1 MGRGL
6 LDAVLLFFVPFVVY
20 AGVLLVRRRYP
31 FVLKAWTDGPL
42 AQLVVTGLALAII
55 GVLAA
60 GLLSGRSTGA
70 YVPAHVEHG
79 TLVPGR
85 MQ

>member
-6 LDAVLLFFVPFVVY
+6 LDAVLLFFVPFLVY
-20 AGVLLVRRRYP
+20 AGVLVVRRRYP

-42 AQLVVTGLALAII
+42 AQLIVAGLALAILGI
-55 GVLAA
+55 LAA
-60 GLLSGRSTGA
+60 GLLSGRSTGN

>member
-1 MGRGL
+1 MARGL
-6 LDAVLLFFVPFVVY
+6 LDAVLLFFVPFLVY
-20 AGVLLVRRRYP
+20 AGVLVVRRRYP

-42 AQLVVTGLALAII
+42 AQLVVAGLALAIV

-60 GLLSGRSTGA
+60 GLLSGRSTGG

>member
-1 MGRGL
+1 M
-6 LDAVLLFFVPFVVY
+6 
-20 AGVLLVRRRYP
+20 
-31 FVLKAWTDGPL
+31 
-42 AQLVVTGLALAII
+42 TGLALAIV

-60 GLLSGRSTGA
+60 GLLSGRSTGG